1 MNVLH
6 CSNLLSV
13 DINCIRSVAA
23 VLSMVPFQSGFQL
36 GAKRV
41 GVERLL
47 PLCAQTCCNVCSAGR
62 EADDG
67 NIKYMILYNI
77 MIYGMI

>member
-41 GVERLL
+41 GVGVERLL
-47 PLCAQTCCNVCSAGR
+47 PRCAQTCSMSVLLGVR
-62 EADDG
+62 LTTLTL
-67 NIKYMILYNI
+67 NI
-77 MIYGMI
+77 

>member
-23 VLSMVPFQSGFQL
+23 TLSVVPFQSGFQL
-36 GAKRV
+36 CAKRV
-41 GVERLL
+41 GVGGTESYCPVVRRHAVSVLLGVRLKTPTL
-47 PLCAQTCCNVCSAGR
+47 
-62 EADDG
+62 
-67 NIKYMILYNI
+67 NIYDI
-77 MIYGMI
+77 